1 MIEIGS
7 IVELSN
13 NKKYIM
19 TDSSIEN
26 GSVYYLALEVDYQT
40 EMPKEDSIF
49 FKHGENNT
57 LIPVTNDY
65 LITNF
70 TNDTTYGN
78 FLNKVKGRSIYDF
91 GVEVG
96 VQDNILTLSTCY
108 NNTEYRL
115 VVHAKLMK

>member
-1 MIEIGS
+1 MIENGS

-40 EMPKEDSIF
+40 EMPKEDSMF

-57 LIPVTNDY
+57 LIP
-65 LITNF
+65 ITNESDIEF
-70 TNDTTYGN
+70 LKTTFVN
-78 FLNKVKGRSIYDF
+78 KFLNS
-91 GVEVG
+91 
-96 VQDNILTLSTCY
+96 LM
-108 NNTEYRL
+108 TEEN
-115 VVHAKLMK
+115 

>member
-49 FKHGENNT
+49 FKSYLKTYFLAQLNMLSSKPS
-57 LIPVTNDY
+57 LIFESNPP
-65 LITNF
+65 LF
-70 TNDTTYGN
+70 
-78 FLNKVKGRSIYDF
+78 R
-91 GVEVG
+91 
-96 VQDNILTLSTCY
+96 
-108 NNTEYRL
+108 
-115 VVHAKLMK
+115 